1 MANLTVLG
9 DLSCSE
15 SAKVRVESSSG
26 EDSDAGAVVLGIV
39 LGLFASVGINLG
51 QNLQKSGQDD
61 FSKAWLALPGTVLF
75 IGSAIV
81 NFVAFAFAPASVLA
95 PLEGAQFVTNFA
107 YGLVTRNK
115 VLYEPAN
122 EASGTKGYY
131 KCKPVSFTLIGTLL
145 VVVGIFLPILKA
157 STEVAKFDV
166 SAIWC
171 FWGGRLWW
179 IYFLSTLTIGAGCVV
194 LYRILRRGFD
204 PPQVTKNTGIQV
216 RRFGCCG
223 PKQDKYVTFIR
234 KKDNIYRNN
243 SLHMVLY
250 AAPSAIV
257 GAFSVVQAKAIS
269 ELVELF
275 LNGDYSIL
283 GEWLFY
289 QCVLLIIV
297 GLGPWFYLLNRATF
311 YFQVLA
317 ILPLMQGFYIIFSS
331 LGGGI
336 FFEEFNSFTSEQ
348 AWYFSIGLSL
358 IVVGLWFILPEALDD
373 VDDDEPS
380 EKYKDALL
388 KGSEEAQALED
399 SKSSYEVVVGAFGM
413 PIALY
418 PRGKPSS
425 VRFRGGAHAY
435 APEKTEAA
443 LPGIYLR

>member
-9 DLSCSE
+9 DLSCSQ
-15 SAKVRVESSSG
+15 SAKLRVESSSG
-26 EDSDAGAVVLGIV
+26 EDSDAGSVVLGIL
-39 LGLFASVGINLG
+39 LGLFASIGINLG
-51 QNLQKSGQDD
+51 QNLQKSGQEDVT
-61 FSKAWLALPGTVLF
+61 KAWLAFPGTVLF

-115 VLYEPAN
+115 VLYEPPAK
-122 EASGTKGYY
+122 KGDRGHY
-131 KCKPVSFTLIGTLL
+131 KCKAVSFTLVGTLL
-145 VVVGIFLPILKA
+145 VVAGIILPILEA
-157 STEVAKFDV
+157 SNEVAKFDV
-166 SAIWC
+166 DALWC
-171 FWGGRLWW
+171 FWRGRRWW
-179 IYFLSTLTIGAGCVV
+179 IYFLSTLAVGTTCVV
-194 LYRILRRGFD
+194 LYRFLRRGFN
-204 PPQVTKNTGIQV
+204 PTV
-216 RRFGCCG
+216 RTDTLESKVKQFGCCG
-223 PKQDKYVTFIR
+223 PLKNQTRTYIDKKENY
-234 KKDNIYRNN
+234 NRNN

-250 AAPSAIV
+250 AMPSAIV

-289 QCVLLIIV
+289 QCVLLIAV
-297 GLGPWFYLLNRATF
+297 GLVPWFLVLNRATLWF
-311 YFQVLA
+311 EVLA

-336 FFEEFNSFTSEQ
+336 FFEEFNSFTSKQ
-348 AWYFSIGLSL
+348 AWYFGIGLSL

-373 VDDDEPS
+373 PSPGQNGEYDKALLPSS
-380 EKYKDALL
+380 EKARVEEDAN
-388 KGSEEAQALED
+388 
-399 SKSSYEVVVGAFGM
+399 SSYEVVVGAFGM

-418 PRGKPSS
+418 PRGPASS

-435 APEKTEAA
+435 APVQTEAA
-443 LPGIYLR
+443 LPAIYLQ